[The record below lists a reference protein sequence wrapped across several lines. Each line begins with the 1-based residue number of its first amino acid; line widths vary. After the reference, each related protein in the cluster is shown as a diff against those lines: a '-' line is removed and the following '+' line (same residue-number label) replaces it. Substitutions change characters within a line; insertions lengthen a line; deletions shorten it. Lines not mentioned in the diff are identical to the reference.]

1 MNPLLNKEILANTTC
16 INIQDVAD
24 FYYFGSDKE
33 VFWHKDFITC
43 VPPWN
48 FTSVDWRMPDHSYSK
63 DCGLT
68 INKGDR
74 LDINHFIINM
84 RIKDNKKI
92 PFDYMKYVN
101 PTSTMPFENSLGLLK
116 ENSDGYKLGWV
127 ISIQTNINNLRIS
140 NREYF
145 LKKDGKILLLD
156 NENNKF
162 FSPAIVM
169 CKEKTQENAES
180 FAQETLELEKVCLLA
195 LNFLN
200 CKNVKINENPISRQ
214 VKRQHER
221 KGEPVYKTYT
231 LEIKAMREI
240 LKHSINE
247 NKTDIKK
254 ALHLCRGHFK
264 TYTKENPLLGK
275 FTGTYWWDMHARGDS
290 TYGKVD
296 KDYKIIK

>member
-1 MNPLLNKEILANTTC
+1 MQIYKEDGKFLIKL
-16 INIQDVAD
+16 
-24 FYYFGSDKE
+24 KE
-33 VFWHKDFITC
+33 AF
-43 VPPWN
+43 
-48 FTSVDWRMPDHSYSK
+48 
-63 DCGLT
+63 
-68 INKGDR
+68 
-74 LDINHFIINM
+74 
-84 RIKDNKKI
+84 DNKKI

-221 KGEPVYKTYT
+221 K
-231 LEIKAMREI
+231 
-240 LKHSINE
+240 IN
-247 NKTDIKK
+247 
-254 ALHLCRGHFK
+254 HLL
-264 TYTKENPLLGK
+264 T
-275 FTGTYWWDMHARGDS
+275 
-290 TYGKVD
+290 
-296 KDYKIIK
+296 